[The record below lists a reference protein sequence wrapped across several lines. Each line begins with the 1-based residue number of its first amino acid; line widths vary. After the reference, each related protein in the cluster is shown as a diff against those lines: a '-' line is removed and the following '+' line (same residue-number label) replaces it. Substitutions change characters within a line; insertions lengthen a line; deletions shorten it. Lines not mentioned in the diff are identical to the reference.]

1 MLLKLLFWRILLI
14 FFDWWVE
21 ITLEQSK
28 QRLRAQ
34 DARSLKERV
43 QEAKQTTVDDLTRG
57 IVNYKYLG
65 LDFEKTD
72 GDNELR

>member
-1 MLLKLLFWRILLI
+1 MTRTSICSDNI
-14 FFDWWVE
+14 IE
-21 ITLEQSK
+21 ITIEQSK
-28 QRLRAQ
+28 HRLRAR

-43 QEAKQTTVDDLTRG
+43 QEAKKTTVDDLTRG

-72 GDNELR
+72 GENELR